1 MISRIDHVA
10 VAVEDFKEA
19 DKFFR
24 SVLGA
29 IPGSEG
35 GDEELKFFWRIFS
48 LGDLSRIEILSP
60 TGDGSFLDNFLK
72 RNKQGGVHHIT
83 LQTPSMAQTIEA
95 LERLGVPYFGH
106 KEKGSNWKELF
117 IHPKDAFGV
126 LIQIAEFRPDE
137 WLDKSVNLPEGR
149 KWLIERK
156 DEKFVMHL
164 AHPGGGKVSVH
175 FEREQMVQILNDIRK
190 VIEQA

>member
-10 VAVEDFKEA
+10 VAVKDFNEA
-19 DKFFR
+19 EKLFR

-35 GDEELKFFWRIFS
+35 GDEELNFFWRIFS

-60 TGDGSFLDNFLK
+60 TGNGSFLDNFLK
-72 RNKQGGVHHIT
+72 RNNQGGIHHIT
-83 LQTPSMAQTIEA
+83 LQTPSMVETIES
-95 LERLGVPYFGH
+95 LERLGIPYFGY
-106 KEKGSNWKELF
+106 KEKGDNWKELF
-117 IHPKDAFGV
+117 IHPKNAFGV

-137 WLDKSVNLPEGR
+137 WLSQSVNLPQGR
-149 KWLIERK
+149 KWSV
-156 DEKFVMHL
+156 EKQDKMFVLHL

-175 FEREQMVQILNDIRK
+175 FERDQLVQMLNEIRK
-190 VIEQA
+190 VIEEE